1 MVSFLRAFLVS
12 LILSFTRA
20 NDIKKIVK
28 NANASLE
35 MEGLKPSKFAVGLA
49 KRQLAGRISKEEV
62 TRLIAKKY
70 TR

>member
-1 MVSFLRAFLVS
+1 MH
-12 LILSFTRA
+12 T
-20 NDIKKIVK
+20 NNIKKIVQ

-35 MEGLKPSKFAVGLA
+35 IEGLKPSKFAIGLA

-70 TR
+70 MK

>member
-1 MVSFLRAFLVS
+1 M
-12 LILSFTRA
+12 RA
-20 NDIKKIVK
+20 NNIKKIVQ